1 MSEPRRIARYTLLDE
16 VASRREDHDVVLW
29 RGFDEVLARDVSIRL
44 LPQDDP
50 RASRII
56 AAAQASALVE
66 DRRLLRVLDIFEVP
80 ATTDSVATIAIVSE
94 WATGVTLEE
103 MMRAQSWEPL
113 PLERAMSIV
122 DDVARAIAAGT
133 ETSVSHRRLR
143 PSSVI
148 VTDAHEVRVRGLGV
162 DAALWGQLDPTL
174 SPETADIDGLGSLL
188 YFLLAGVWPGSG
200 SLPAVG
206 LPRAPRAG
214 GHVLPPSRISANVPR
229 PIDDCI
235 ARSVQDAKRARS
247 VLMVNN
253 APAFVSMLSLSRDY
267 LTGPGESAG
276 IAFSAADGVGTV
288 GRVVAVIGGFA
299 GVAIVALLGWALFT
313 GGEGPWRPNPEAAV
327 AATILTATA
336 TPITETQVGIEQ
348 VIPVTSVTSFDPYAD
363 DNNNGKLD
371 GRKGRENEADVA
383 QVIDGDTATA
393 WTTSNYGTTDADGK
407 GGMGLILDLGAA
419 HSVNSVSIDF
429 DRVGAEA
436 EVRVSDKIYRDP
448 GTWNLV
454 ASAPAGGRSIELR
467 SPRAKVGRYVLLW
480 FPVLPKSPIS
490 PDSFSIGV
498 SGVEVRG

>member
-1 MSEPRRIARYTLLDE
+1 VSEARRIARYTLLDE
-16 VASRREDHDVVLW
+16 VASRRDDHDVVLW

-50 RASRII
+50 RASSVI
-56 AAAQASALVE
+56 AAAQSSALVE

-80 ATTDSVATIAIVSE
+80 ATNDSVATIAIVSE
-94 WATGVTLEE
+94 WATGATLEE
-103 MMRAQSWEPL
+103 MMRARLWEPL
-113 PLERAMSIV
+113 PLEQAISIV
-122 DDVARAIAAGT
+122 DDVARAIAAGA

-162 DAALWGQLDPTL
+162 DAALWGQLDSTL
-174 SPETADIDGLGSLL
+174 SPQAADIDGLGSLL

-229 PIDDCI
+229 SIDDCI
-235 ARSVQDAKRARS
+235 ARSVQDAERARS
-247 VLMVNN
+247 VLMVSN

-267 LTGPGESAG
+267 LTGPGETAG
-276 IAFSAADGVGTV
+276 IAFSRPDGVGAV
-288 GRVVAVIGGFA
+288 GRVVAVISGLA
-299 GVAIVALLGWALFT
+299 GVAIIALLGWALFT

-327 AATILTATA
+327 AATILTGTA
-336 TPITETQVGIEQ
+336 TPVTETQVGIEQ
-348 VIPVTSVTSFDPYAD
+348 VIPVVLATSFDPYAD
-363 DNNNGKLD
+363 DNENGKLD

-383 QVIDGDTATA
+383 QAIDGDAATA
-393 WTTSNYGTTDADGK
+393 WTTSNYGTADADGK
-407 GGMGLILDLGAA
+407 GGIGLILDLGAA

-429 DRVGAEA
+429 DGVGAEA
-436 EVRVSDKIYRDP
+436 EVRVSDKVYRDP
-448 GTWNLV
+448 GTWNLL

-490 PDSFSIGV
+490 PDSFSVGV
-498 SGVEVRG
+498 AGVEVRG

>member
-1 MSEPRRIARYTLLDE
+1 VSDARRIARYTLLDE
-16 VASRREDHDVVLW
+16 VASRREDKDVVLW

-50 RASRII
+50 RASRVI

-66 DRRLLRVLDIFEVP
+66 DRRLLRVLDIFQVP
-80 ATTDSVATIAIVSE
+80 ATSDSVATIAIVSE

-113 PLERAMSIV
+113 PLEQAMSIV
-122 DDVARAIAAGT
+122 DDVARAIAAGA

-162 DAALWGQLDPTL
+162 DAAIWGQLDPTL
-174 SPETADIDGLGSLL
+174 SPEAADIDGLGSLL

-229 PIDDCI
+229 SIDDCI
-235 ARSVQDAKRARS
+235 TRSVQDAERVRS

-267 LTGPGESAG
+267 LTSPGETSG
-276 IAFSAADGVGTV
+276 IAFSGADGVGTI
-288 GRVVAVIGGFA
+288 GRIVAVIGGLV

-327 AATILTATA
+327 AASILTGTA
-336 TPITETQVGIEQ
+336 TPVTETQVGIEQ

-363 DNNNGKLD
+363 DNENGKVD

-393 WTTSNYGTTDADGK
+393 WRTSNYGTTDADGK

-429 DRVGAEA
+429 DRVGAQA

-448 GTWNLV
+448 GTWNLL

-467 SPRAKVGRYVLLW
+467 APRAKVGRYVLLW
-480 FPVLPKSPIS
+480 FPVLPKSPTS
-490 PDSFSIGV
+490 AESFSVGV

>member
-1 MSEPRRIARYTLLDE
+1 MSDARRIARYSLLDE
-16 VASRREDHDVVLW
+16 VASRRDDRDVVLW

-50 RASRII
+50 RASRVI

-80 ATTDSVATIAIVSE
+80 ATIDSVDTIAIVSE

-103 MMRAQSWEPL
+103 LMRSQSWEPL
-113 PLERAMSIV
+113 RLEQAMSIV
-122 DDVARAIAAGT
+122 DDVARAIAAGSD
-133 ETSVSHRRLR
+133 TSVNHRRLR

-148 VTDAHEVRVRGLGV
+148 VTDAHEVRVRGLAV

-174 SPETADIDGLGSLL
+174 SSDAADIDGLGSLL

-229 PIDDCI
+229 SIDDCI
-235 ARSVQDAKRARS
+235 ARSVQDAERARS
-247 VLMVNN
+247 VQIVKN

-267 LTGPGESAG
+267 LTAPAETAPV
-276 IAFSAADGVGTV
+276 AFSGAYGTSSV
-288 GRVVAVIGGFA
+288 GRAVVVVGGLA
-299 GVAIVALLGWALFT
+299 SVAIIAALGWALFT
-313 GGEGPWRPNPEAAV
+313 GGEGPWRPNPEAAS
-327 AATILTATA
+327 AASILTGTA
-336 TPITETQVGIEQ
+336 TPVTETPVGIEQ
-348 VIPVTSVTSFDPYAD
+348 VIPVISATSFDPYAD
-363 DNNNGKLD
+363 DNGNGTLD
-371 GRKGRENEADVA
+371 GRKGRENEADVSQA
-383 QVIDGDTATA
+383 IDGDTASA
-393 WTTSNYGTTDADGK
+393 WTTSNYDSADADGK
-407 GGMGLILDLGAA
+407 GGIGLILDLGAA

-429 DRVGAEA
+429 DGVGAET

-448 GTWNLV
+448 GTWNLL

-467 SPRAKVGRYVLLW
+467 APRAKVGRFVLLW
-480 FPVLPKSPIS
+480 FPALPKSAIAA
-490 PDSFSIGV
+490 DSFSLGV